1 MNRLIIAATTAAA
14 LMLSGYVGKANEPF
28 TANELLA
35 EPNGFTTIAFVA
47 LITHKDICTDE
58 ERSEAFEKARNAI
71 QLNLTATKKVD
82 MGLANSAIKIL
93 NAEIETMGKGE
104 FCRMYTKIISDYEH
118 RHNE

>member
-14 LMLSGYVGKANEPF
+14 LMLSGYVAKANEPF

-47 LITHKDICTDE
+47 LKTHKDICTDK

-82 MGLANSAIKIL
+82 MGLANSAI